1 MAVPSR
7 GKKRTKRP
15 TNTRGWRLETMAT
28 QDGPPHLDIAVAP
41 KPESVA
47 QAREAAHEFLRHAGR
62 EDLTA
67 DATLVVSELVT
78 NAVLHA
84 PGPIR
89 LKLRWRARMLHIEV
103 HDTSPELPS
112 ANETR
117 SALDR
122 DGRGLIIVK
131 ALTWEWGSQLTPQG
145 KVTWA
150 QLG

>member
-1 MAVPSR
+1 
-7 GKKRTKRP
+7 
-15 TNTRGWRLETMAT
+15 MAT
-28 QDGPPHLDIAVAP
+28 QHGPSHLDIAVAP
-41 KPESVA
+41 EPESVA
-47 QAREAAHEFLRHAGR
+47 QAREAAHEFLRRADR
-62 EDLTA
+62 EDLTV

-89 LKLRWRARMLHIEV
+89 LKLRWRDRMLHIEV
-103 HDTSPELPS
+103 HDTSPELAS

-131 ALTWEWGSQLTPQG
+131 ALTWEWGSHLTPQG